1 MKIIIPSKMGITVNK
16 KQTAAIGIIQPVWD
30 QR

>member
-1 MKIIIPSKMGITVNK
+1 MGISVNK

-30 QR
+30 QL

>member
-1 MKIIIPSKMGITVNK
+1 MKIMIPFKMGISTNK
-16 KQTAAIGIIQPVWD
+16 KTAAIGIIQPVWD

>member
-1 MKIIIPSKMGITVNK
+1 MGISANK

-30 QR
+30 QL